1 MLPPELLE
9 AFRNTD
15 YHVFGDTPL
24 ILQPGIFTPDADRFL
39 HDRDLETAIVLTAWN
54 PMSVA
59 APIAENEAAQARLI
73 EDIKQRGMAHIP
85 AEGRGRDGLWPP
97 EPSLFVLGV
106 TIQVAHELAAVH
118 RQAAFLFLRRGVAP
132 EVIVTQI

>member
-9 AFRNTD
+9 AFRQTD

-24 ILQPGIFTPDADRFL
+24 ILQPGIFAPDADRFL
-39 HDRDLETAIVLTAWN
+39 HDRDQDTAIVLTAWN

-59 APIAENEAAQARLI
+59 TPIADNEAAQARLI
-73 EDIKQRGMAHIP
+73 EDLDRRGMAHIP

-106 TIQVAHELAAVH
+106 PLQVAHELAAAY
-118 RQAAFLFLRRGVAP
+118 RQAAFLLLRRGVAP
-132 EVIVTQI
+132 EVIVT